1 MRLVVLVALMAS
13 ISLAGCF
20 TTGPSGSTSPA
31 STTVS
36 VTQPTTSAQP
46 LPVAPQTTDTLHL
59 LAPPDLM
66 PQKPVANND
75 LVVAIPSPVGP
86 TSLAA
91 RNTQLAWNFTLP
103 ADLNVLVA
111 NVTLWVDV
119 EGAVVGDPSQGA
131 TGCFWNADLRLHGST
146 QVGFLATA
154 CGTESLQV
162 PNGIRSLM
170 LQFSSAQGPF
180 ARGTTFDLLLSTSAS
195 VQPPSSQVNLLTASI
210 VHDSQITVKG
220 LHLTMPSVAG
230 VLGSAQ
236 GHGTT

>member
-1 MRLVVLVALMAS
+1 MRTVILVALMAS

-20 TTGPSGSTSPA
+20 TTGPSDSTPA
-31 STTVS
+31 TNVTAVVTHSATS
-36 VTQPTTSAQP
+36 VQPVP
-46 LPVAPQTTDTLHL
+46 LVPQTTDTLHL
-59 LAPPDLM
+59 MGPPDLT

-75 LVVAIPSPVGP
+75 IVVAIPSPVGP

-103 ADLNVLVA
+103 EDLNVLIA
-111 NVTLWVDV
+111 NATLWVDV

-131 TGCFWNADLRLHGST
+131 TGCFWNADLHLHGST

-162 PNGIRSLM
+162 PNGIRALM

-180 ARGTTFDLLLSTSAS
+180 AKGTTFDVLLSTSAS

-210 VHDSQITVKG
+210 AHDSQITVKG
-220 LHLTMPSVAG
+220 LHLKMPSLTG
-230 VLGSAQ
+230 VLENTP
-236 GHGTT
+236 GHGTA